1 MKFSSMRQ
9 GERMDQAGD
18 VKHVCLGLEG
28 PFENLWFS
36 LATFRVWQS
45 LAGGLSLTRVGVC
58 GMNTRVAV
66 GQAVVMKMGQI

>member
-28 PFENLWFS
+28 PFENL
-36 LATFRVWQS
+36 
-45 LAGGLSLTRVGVC
+45 
-58 GMNTRVAV
+58 
-66 GQAVVMKMGQI
+66 